1 MMPKRLAAFDVEATC
16 IRGPSCKIVS
26 AALVEIRGDELVLD
40 SIRCAVEPPS
50 VSVGRTALV
59 HGITGANAT
68 RLGSLSSLL
77 AEAATYTLVT
87 YGDHD
92 AALLLQEAERRG
104 LPINKVCFIDV
115 LSYLLSNP
123 SRRYQAMR
131 RGGYP
136 LEEAIREILGIS
148 PPETRFHDPIVDAVY
163 VGLLYIKLRKRG
175 DEPKTTCITKRRS
188 LFSVITGFF
197 RGKKH

>member
-1 MMPKRLAAFDVEATC
+1 MTPRRLAAFDVEATC
-16 IRGPSCKIVS
+16 IRGPSCRIVS
-26 AALVEIRGDELVLD
+26 AALVEICGDELVLD
-40 SIRCAVEPPS
+40 SVRCAIEPPNA
-50 VSVGRTALV
+50 SVGRTALV
-59 HGITGANAT
+59 HGVTGASVI

-92 AALLLQEAERRG
+92 ATLLLREAERRG
-104 LPINKVCFIDV
+104 LPVNKVCFIDV

-136 LEEAIREILGIS
+136 LGEAIKEILGIS
-148 PPETRFHDPIVDAVY
+148 PPETKFHDPIVDAVY

-175 DEPKTTCITKRRS
+175 EEPKTTCITKRRN
-188 LFSVITGFF
+188 LFSTIISFF
-197 RGKKH
+197 RGRKR